1 MPSLPRLRTTALLLG
16 TAATLILLTACSK
29 GENAGAAAPGQQAP
43 QVAVVEARAAAAA
56 VTTELPGR
64 TAAYQIAEIRPQVG
78 GIIQERLFTEGA
90 EVAAGDLLYR
100 IDPATYEASLESA
113 RAALARAEA
122 NAETARVKAE
132 RYAELVKIKAIST
145 QANDDAVAA
154 HKQAQAE
161 IASARAAVSVARID
175 LDRTRV
181 SAPIAGR
188 IGRSTVTAGALVTA
202 NQDTAL
208 AIVQQLDPIYV
219 DLTQSGSELMQL
231 RRAMQDGRIQ
241 RGGAGETPVRLVF
254 EDGSEYA
261 HEGRLA
267 FSEVTVDPGTGTVT
281 LRAVVPNPEQELLPG
296 MYVRARIEQGV
307 NENAIH
313 LPHAAVQRDPRGNA
327 TVMVVKEDDTVE
339 SRTLTVARSTGESW
353 VVTSGLE
360 PGERV
365 VVEGL
370 QRIRPGAK
378 VSVVS
383 AAEAR

>member
-1 MPSLPRLRTTALLLG
+1 MPSLPRLRSHRLLL
-16 TAATLILLTACSK
+16 TSAAALILLSAC
-29 GENAGAAAPGQQAP
+29 GQGDNAGQQAGP
-43 QVAVVEARAAAAA
+43 QAPKVTVIEARAEAAP

-64 TAAYQIAEIRPQVG
+64 TTPYQVAEIRPQVG
-78 GIIQERLFTEGA
+78 GIVQERLFTEGG
-90 EVAAGDLLYR
+90 EVTAGAVLYR
-100 IDPATYEASLESA
+100 IDPATYEAALESA

-132 RYAELVKIKAIST
+132 RYAELVKIKAVST
-145 QANDDAVAA
+145 QAYDDAVAA

-175 LDRTRV
+175 LDRTQV
-181 SAPIAGR
+181 KAPIAGR
-188 IGRSTVTAGALVTA
+188 IGRSSVTAGALVTA
-202 NQDTAL
+202 NQEMAL
-208 AIVQQLDPIYV
+208 ATVQQLDPIYV
-219 DLTQSGSELMQL
+219 DLTQSGTELMQM
-231 RRAMQDGRIQ
+231 RRAIEDGRIQ
-241 RGGAGETPVRLVF
+241 RGSAGETPVRLVF
-254 EDGSEYA
+254 EDGTEYA

-267 FSEVTVDPGTGTVT
+267 FSEVTVDPGTGSVT
-281 LRAVVPNPEQELLPG
+281 LRAVVPNPGQELLPG
-296 MYVRARIEQGV
+296 MYVRARIDQGV
-307 NENAIH
+307 NENAIS

-327 TVMVVKEDDTVE
+327 TVMVVKADDTVE
-339 SRTLTVARSTGESW
+339 SRTLTVARSTGTSW
-353 VVTSGLE
+353 VVTSGLQ